1 MTPTSATVDEALP
14 RQPGLVMTL
23 FRTRGSEDAD
33 RVAAILARLVQA
45 SRGRLRVIEIDVD
58 ARPTLAAR
66 YNLTETPTILLV
78 RDGEVVDRV
87 IGAATRILL
96 QSLLDARAPRP
107 VSAPLSSR
115 RRTRPSSASR
125 NTAALGT
132 R

>member
-1 MTPTSATVDEALP
+1 MTPTSATVDEALL
-14 RQPGLVMTL
+14 RRPGLVMTL
-23 FRTRGSEDAD
+23 FRARGSEDGD

-45 SRGRLRVIEIDVD
+45 SAGRLGVIEIDVD

-66 YNLTETPTILLV
+66 YNVTETPTILLV

-96 QSLLDARAPRP
+96 QSLLDARAPRH

-115 RRTRPSSASR
+115 RRTRASSASR
-125 NTAALGT
+125 NTAAMAT
-132 R
+132 P

>member
-1 MTPTSATVDEALP
+1 
-14 RQPGLVMTL
+14 MTL
-23 FRTRGSEDAD
+23 FRARGSEDAD

-45 SRGRLRVIEIDVD
+45 SRGRLGVIEIDVE
-58 ARPTLAAR
+58 AGPTLAAR
-66 YNLTETPTILLV
+66 YNVTETPTILLV

-125 NTAALGT
+125 NTAALAT